1 MKWMLLV
8 VATIT
13 LNALAFDPM
22 APPGFQ
28 KIDKKTHSTL
38 RAKPSQSNYIL
49 RQIVIRDDYK
59 SAVINGYVVNEGGY
73 IKGAR
78 VMRIGEQEVVI
89 NVSGKE
95 TTLYLKPNVA
105 RVRQ

>member
-1 MKWMLLV
+1 MKW
-8 VATIT
+8 T
-13 LNALAFDPM
+13 LIIAVLIAVNTMAFDPM

-28 KIDKKTHSTL
+28 KIDRKNNSVSRT
-38 RAKPSQSNYIL
+38 KPAESKYIL
-49 RQIVIRDDYK
+49 RQIVIRDAYK

-73 IKGAR
+73 IKGAK
-78 VMRIGEQEVVI
+78 VMLIDKQAVVI

-95 TTLYLKPNVA
+95 KTLYLKPNVA